1 MSSSVPEGER
11 NVALPEPGSVPNA
24 RCKNCGAVLLGRFCV
39 NCSQAAD
46 VHVPTTKEL
55 LHELLEG
62 LTHSDSRLWRTLKT
76 LWFKPGKLT
85 EEFVAGRRIAYLP
98 PFRLYLILSILFFL
112 TASFMHTKVALVK
125 LDEALK
131 PPAPPTAVHPRTAVP
146 KPAVP
151 RSETSADEPAPAM
164 NAESCKD
171 ANFMTFDNHPGWN
184 QRMTHACEAAV
195 RDNGDSLWHVAL
207 STMPKAMFIFLP
219 LIAFLHMLLYWWP
232 RYRYAEH
239 LLFFVHLHAFYFS
252 VAIVMVS
259 AINLARSW
267 PGLEGVADVVETVLG
282 WCLPIY
288 TLIAMRRVFKR
299 SWVGTV
305 FKAVVL
311 FFIYSTVFALTVAGV
326 VVYAI
331 LQL

>member
-1 MSSSVPEGER
+1 MSSIEPDGER
-11 NVALPEPGSVPNA
+11 AAALPEAGSVPVA
-24 RCKNCGAVLLGRFCV
+24 RCKNCAAVLLGRFCV

-98 PFRLYLILSILFFL
+98 PFRLYLIVSILFFL
-112 TASFMHTKVALVK
+112 IASFMHTKVALVK

-131 PPAPPTAVHPRTAVP
+131 PAAPPTAIHPRA
-146 KPAVP
+146 ALP
-151 RSETSADEPAPAM
+151 RSTVP
-164 NAESCKD
+164 NAETCKD
-171 ANFMTFDNHPGWN
+171 VKFMTFENHSGWN

-207 STMPKAMFIFLP
+207 STMPKAMFLFLP
-219 LIAFLHMLLYWWP
+219 LIAFLHMLMYWRP
-232 RYRYAEH
+232 RYRYAEQ

-252 VAIVMVS
+252 VAILMVS
-259 AINLARSW
+259 ISNAVDAW
-267 PGLEGVADVVETVLG
+267 PQLEASGSILNTLLG
-282 WCLPIY
+282 WTLPVY
-288 TLIAMRRVFKR
+288 TLAAMRRVFHR
-299 SWVGTV
+299 TWLGTV
-305 FKAVVL
+305 LTAVAL
-311 FFIYSTVFALTVAGV
+311 FFVYMIVFGLTVVGV
-326 VVYAI
+326 FVYAA